1 MIKLF
6 NKYKEGSN
14 LTILNTIYHKPYK
27 MENGKWTNGAIT
39 LVAKDLDKDKKVIST
54 IENPKYE
61 YYVCKEE
68 YWDELEDYY
77 HSSFPKDK
85 LELREC
91 AYKEVGKDVAE
102 YLGRLNEFYDNLR
115 NGQRKLN
122 NIMHID
128 NRIFRS
134 CMNISDFYRYKF
146 GQTYQ
151 NNPYPLHKG
160 YLDIETDAYLSL
172 SDFPDLGEVPINCVT
187 FIDHWNKQS
196 YTLMLED
203 TKNPQFYEMV
213 NLYEKNP
220 EHIDQLIWDNIIKAF
235 GGESLKIEKYN
246 LTGMKFNLLFYPAD
260 QELEMIRDLFKIINK
275 SGIDFLLCWNMAF
288 DIPYIIERIK
298 VLGGSPKDII
308 CHPAFKYKECEYTI
322 DMKNRDEFHLRADK
336 ATISAPWVAI
346 DQLLQFCGRRKSKIT
361 SFPGFKLD
369 IIAGLV
375 AGIHKLSYAH
385 ITHNIKFLPRLNWLI
400 FVIYNIVDVIDQICI
415 EEGERDIDYIFNM
428 ALETNTRYSK
438 IHKPSITTYNEAIKI
453 YENVLGLICGNNKNA
468 ILETRKEKY
477 DGAYVSE
484 PRMLGDF
491 AKRTIN
497 GTPIMVCDNVADE
510 DFTAMYPSEER
521 NFNMSDE
528 TQIGKISIPDQIR
541 EGDDHLHKKV
551 VAITDY
557 GKNKDK
563 DYVPP
568 KYDRGGA
575 YIEDLSAHNWLV
587 FGNRWLGL
595 PNYKELMAYVMKYY
609 TEIRET
615 DAVILDFDNQI
626 MEKHPKYKK
635 IPWGIKTECIYP
647 EEQFINRE
655 RQPFYIAIPVEKSLK
670 ERLMNDFNSLRA
682 F

>member
-1 MIKLF
+1 
-6 NKYKEGSN
+6 
-14 LTILNTIYHKPYK
+14 
-27 MENGKWTNGAIT
+27 MENGKWSNGAIT
-39 LVAKDLDKDKKVIST
+39 LVAKDLDKDKKIIST

-77 HSSFPKDK
+77 HSSFPKEK

-91 AYKEVGKDVAE
+91 PYKNVGLDVAE
-102 YLGRLNEFYDNLR
+102 YLGLTSQFYENLR
-115 NGQRKLN
+115 NNQRKLN
-122 NIMHID
+122 NYMHID

-151 NNPYPLHKG
+151 NNPYTLHKG
-160 YLDIETDAYLSL
+160 YLDIEADAIKALG
-172 SDFPDLGEVPINCVT
+172 DFPDLGEVPINCVT

-196 YTLMLED
+196 YTFMLED
-203 TKNPQFYEMV
+203 HENPQFYEMV
-213 NLYEKNP
+213 KLHDTNKEEL
-220 EHIDQLIWDNIIKAF
+220 DRQIWENIVKAF
-235 GGESLKIEKYN
+235 GGDESKIDKYN
-246 LTGMKFNLLFYPAD
+246 LRGMKFNMLFYPED
-260 QELEMIRDLFKIINK
+260 QELQLLIDLFKIINK
-275 SGIDFLLCWNMAF
+275 SGIDFLLCWNMKF

-298 VLGGSPKDII
+298 VLCADPRDII
-308 CHPAFKYKECEYTI
+308 CHPAFKYKECEYVI
-322 DMKNRDEFHLRADK
+322 DTHNMDNYHLRADK
-336 ATISAPWVAI
+336 GIISAPWVPI

-369 IIAGLV
+369 IIAGIS
-375 AGIHKLSYAH
+375 AGIHKLSYSH
-385 ITHNIKFLPRLNWLI
+385 ITHNLKFLPKLNWLI
-400 FVIYNIVDVIDQICI
+400 YCIYNIVDVIDQICI
-415 EEGERDIDYIFNM
+415 EEGEKDIDYIFNM

-453 YENVLGLICGNNKNA
+453 YENKLGLICGNNKNA
-468 ILETRKEKY
+468 ILETPKEPY

-497 GTPIMVCDNVADE
+497 GTPVMVCDNVADE

-541 EGDDHLHKKV
+541 EDDDHLHQKV

-557 GKNKDK
+557 GKVKKK

-575 YIEDLSAHNWLV
+575 YIEDLSTHNWIV

-595 PNYKELMAYVMKYY
+595 PNYKELMAHVMEYY
-609 TEIRET
+609 TEVRET
-615 DAVILDFDNQI
+615 DAVILGFNNEI
-626 MEKHPKYKK
+626 LEKHPKYKK
-635 IPWGIKTECIYP
+635 IPWSISTKFLYP
-647 EEQFINRE
+647 EEGFVTRE
-655 RQPFYIAIPVEKSLK
+655 RQPFYIAVPIEKSLK
-670 ERLMNDFNSLRA
+670 ERLLDDFNNIRT